1 MPIDNDS
8 LMIAIAFS
16 GAALMMVLL
25 IAWLNSRR
33 DSYLFSWTVGISFVV
48 IALFALGMRG
58 GAYDLVHQLV
68 PYALLLIGMSA
79 VLVGAFQFRHG
90 TAPLVPLLALLA
102 FAEAAMATPTL
113 LGWSGVGTI
122 ALNTACALIMALCA
136 WQYWAGR
143 AESPVVLT
151 VNALIYAVTGASFLA
166 CAVVLTAEQSW
177 VLTAPPTNWAEEFN
191 SLMAI
196 VGLTGTG
203 SLSLTL
209 NHSRM
214 ARRHREEANTDSLT
228 GVLNRRALFDR
239 YETIDLPAGTAVLM
253 FDLDHFKQIN
263 DHRGHA
269 AGDRVLQRFAEILQ
283 AGLRPTDVVARLGGE
298 EFCAVLTGR
307 DREEAAQVAEGIRR
321 AFEQAAI
328 PIGNGARAATVSIGV
343 AINGPAES
351 FSSTLS
357 RADSALYSAKQGG
370 RNQIHAAAL
379 RLVA

>member
-1 MPIDNDS
+1 
-8 LMIAIAFS
+8 
-16 GAALMMVLL
+16 
-25 IAWLNSRR
+25 
-33 DSYLFSWTVGISFVV
+33 
-48 IALFALGMRG
+48 MRN

-68 PYALLLIGMSA
+68 PFALLLVGLSA

-90 TAPLVPLLALLA
+90 RAPMVALLVLLAI
-102 FAEAAMATPTL
+102 AEAAVVIPML

-122 ALNTACALIMALCA
+122 ALNAACALIMALCA

-166 CAVVLTAEQSW
+166 CAVVLVLDQSW
-177 VLTAPPTNWAEEFN
+177 VLTAPPSNWAEEFN
-191 SLMAI
+191 ALMAI
-196 VGLTGTG
+196 VGLTGVG

-239 YETIDLPAGTAVLM
+239 YETMDLPAGTAVLM

-269 AGDRVLQRFAEILQ
+269 AGDRVLQHFAEILR
-283 AGLRPTDVVARLGGE
+283 ADLRATDVVARLGGE

-307 DREEAAQVAEGIRR
+307 DREEATEAAERIRR
-321 AFEQAAI
+321 SFEQAAI
-328 PIGNGARAATVSIGV
+328 PIGNGAGAATVSIGV

-357 RADSALYSAKQGG
+357 RADSALYKAKQGG
-370 RNQIHAAAL
+370 RNQIRAAAL